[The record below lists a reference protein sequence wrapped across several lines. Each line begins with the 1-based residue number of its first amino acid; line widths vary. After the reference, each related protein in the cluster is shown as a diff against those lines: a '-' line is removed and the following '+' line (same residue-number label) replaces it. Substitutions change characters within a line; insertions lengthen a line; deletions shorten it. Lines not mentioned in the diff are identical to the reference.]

1 MKLKP
6 SLDTWLCFYGLEAPP
21 EAYARFDLV
30 VFDSTWHPDLVRRE
44 DGGPVILG
52 YLSAAEVL
60 EEGPFWPRAAGRD
73 ILVRKKPQW
82 NSWVL
87 DLRDPAWRDFLV
99 REAVP
104 EILEQ
109 GFDGILLDTLDSA
122 LALELWTDPAR
133 WRGTREAVIRL
144 VEDIRRYRPDTLIA
158 VNRALPVLGEI
169 ALSLDLLVL
178 EGLSS
183 VYGGPGTGYV
193 PVAPEERARLLE
205 WLEEGRA
212 ERPGLPVL
220 TLDYAPED
228 RPDLVKNAVARARR
242 KGFVPY
248 VSTLELD
255 RIFHHTLDGGCAFCG
270 ASRPSGGGAG

>member
-1 MKLKP
+1 MRKLKP
-6 SLDTWLCFYGLEAPP
+6 RPASWLCYYGLEAPL
-21 EAYARFDLV
+21 EAYGRFDLV

-44 DGGPVILG
+44 DGGPVLLG

-60 EEGPFWPRAAGRD
+60 ENGPHWARAGEGTL
-73 ILVRKKPQW
+73 IRKKPEW

-87 DLRDPAWRDFLV
+87 DLRDPDWRAFLV

-104 EILEQ
+104 SILEQ

-122 LALELWTDPAR
+122 LALELWTDPDR
-133 WRGTREAVIRL
+133 YCGTREAAVRL
-144 VEDIRRYRPDTLIA
+144 VEDLRRARPDMVIA

-169 ALSLDLLVL
+169 ALCLDLLVL

-183 VYGGPGTGYV
+183 IYGGPEAGYV
-193 PVAPEERARLLE
+193 PVEPEERRRLLD
-205 WLEEGRA
+205 WLEAGLA
-212 ERPGLPVL
+212 KRPRLPVL

-228 RPDLVKNAVARARR
+228 RPDLVQEALGRALR

-255 RIFHHTLDGGCAFCG
+255 RIYAHTLDDGPAPCGGARG
-270 ASRPSGGGAG
+270 SGGGAG

>member
-21 EAYARFDLV
+21 GAFARFDLV
-30 VFDSTWHPDLVRRE
+30 VFDGTWHPDLVRRP
-44 DGGPVILG
+44 DGGPVLLG

-60 EEGPFWPRAAGRD
+60 EDGPFWPRTAGRD

-87 DLRDPAWRDFLV
+87 DLRDPDWRDLLV

-104 EILEQ
+104 AILEQ
-109 GFDGILLDTLDSA
+109 GFDGVLLDTLDSA
-122 LALELWTDPAR
+122 LALELWTDPDR

-144 VEDIRRYRPDTLIA
+144 VEDIRRAWPDMVIA

-169 ALSLDLLVL
+169 ASSLDLLVL

-183 VYGGPGTGYV
+183 VYGGPETGYV
-193 PVAPEERARLLE
+193 PVSAEDRRRLLD
-205 WLEEGRA
+205 WLEAGLA

-228 RPDLVKNAVARARR
+228 RPDLVRSAVARARR

-255 RIFHHTLDGGCAFCG
+255 RIYAHTLDGGRAPCG
-270 ASRPSGGGAG
+270 SALPSGSRKG